1 MKLKNIKNTAFI
13 IILAAI
19 IIACFFLGIWQIDR
33 YSQKQQMLQQQ
44 DNNTPSADIEVTD
57 LINTQNN
64 EMLIGKTVNISGRFI
79 PDTIIK
85 LDNKMFNSSYGVD
98 IFSLF
103 QEKTSNKVYLVN
115 MGWLK
120 VENKREKLKQHFD
133 FSNINTL
140 HAIIANIPSKPPFIS
155 EENFQDAKQPELW
168 LFINKT
174 FLMKQHDMPIEDLVL
189 VNLEPTDGLI
199 YRTIIK
205 EDNSFMHIL
214 YAIQWFL
221 FSLFALFGLIKI
233 YK

>member
-1 MKLKNIKNTAFI
+1 MKSKNIKNTAFI

-33 YSQKQQMLQQQ
+33 YSQKQQMLQDQH
-44 DNNTPSADIEVTD
+44 NTVSSNIEVSD

-64 EMLIGKTVNISGRFI
+64 EMLIGKTVTINGRFI
-79 PDTIIK
+79 PDSIIK
-85 LDNKMFNSSYGVD
+85 LDNRMFNSSYGVD

-103 QEKTSNKVYLVN
+103 QERTSNKVYLVN

-120 VENKREKLKQHFD
+120 VENKREKLKENFD
-133 FSNINTL
+133 FSDINTV

-155 EENFQDAKQPELW
+155 EENFRDTKQPDLW
-168 LFINKT
+168 LFMNKT
-174 FLMKQHDMPIEDLVL
+174 FLTKQYDTPVEDLVL
-189 VNLEPTDGLI
+189 VNLEPTDELI

>member
-1 MKLKNIKNTAFI
+1 MKSRSIKNTAFI
-13 IILAAI
+13 VILLAI
-19 IIACFFLGIWQIDR
+19 IIACFSLGIWQLDR
-33 YSQKQQMLQQQ
+33 YSQKQQMLQEQHI
-44 DNNTPSADIEVTD
+44 TPSADIEVSD
-57 LINTQNN
+57 LINTKND
-64 EMLIGKTVNISGRFI
+64 EILIGKTVSINGRFI
-79 PDTIIK
+79 PDSIIK

-120 VENKREKLKQHFD
+120 VENKRDKLKQPFD
-133 FSNINTL
+133 FSNINNI

-155 EENFQDAKQPELW
+155 DDNFRDAKQSDLW

-174 FLMKQHDMPIEDLVL
+174 FLIQQHNLPIEDLIL
-189 VNLEPTDGLI
+189 VNLEPGGELI
-199 YRTIIK
+199 YRTIMK
-205 EDNSFMHIL
+205 EDNSIMHIL

-221 FSLFALFGLIKI
+221 FSLFALYGLIKI